1 VPITAWRAS
10 GIAAFVALAGITLW
24 LLDQFAR
31 HEFSMHLRGQAAHA
45 LALAASG
52 GTPFD
57 WRFRTA
63 DDLVAGHPFGTEDFE
78 FADGSLRLQLSSGPV
93 EIGLPLARPLDLQ
106 HFLRL
111 HAAFDME
118 LAGELRFVMRETLQS
133 PETISE
139 PIVFSPGS
147 FDETYELGK
156 LGWTLGNQR
165 AAVALPER
173 AAMLRL
179 RFSVPAHSTIVLKQ
193 VELQRRVGAAALDIG
208 RTPPVVDLSDAS
220 PAGSVVYRIPFA
232 TQSQQVDI
240 AAIATSAH
248 GTDPAL
254 ILLPARGRV
263 EQQIALRNA
272 VYAVLPTAILI
283 PESAY
288 AETFAAAR
296 ELTAHGPQPRA
307 VSTHWHLVALFG
319 AMLVIARLRPPRNAR
334 WRALV
339 EIVLTLAAPMWLIL
353 GGDGGGNT
361 WHSPQRALIALTI
374 GYAISLSWPRTWRW
388 NGTLSAWRA
397 SAAVV
402 VLALMIGLLLH
413 RGDSPSAAPGL
424 HDIGRYLGWALLQ
437 QYLICA
443 VCAERWRVATGNA
456 LLAAYFGALGFA
468 LLHTPN
474 AALMLATF
482 VGGLCWCAIYL
493 RHRALLP
500 VAFSHAASAV
510 ILSALLPADILLSA
524 EVSARFFQ

>member
-1 VPITAWRAS
+1 M
-10 GIAAFVALAGITLW
+10 AAFVALAGITLW

-31 HEFSMHLRGQAAHA
+31 HEFSAHLRDQAAHA

-63 DDLVAGHPFGTEDFE
+63 DDLVAGHPFGTDDFE
-78 FADGSLRLQLSSGPV
+78 FADGSLRLQLNSGSFEV
-93 EIGLPLARPLDLQ
+93 GLPLARPLDLQ
-106 HFLRL
+106 HFLRA
-111 HAAFDME
+111 HVAFDAE

-139 PIVFSPGS
+139 PIAFSPGN
-147 FDETYELGK
+147 FDATYELGR

-179 RFSVPAHSTIVLKQ
+179 RYSAPAHGTIVLKQ
-193 VELQRRVGAAALDIG
+193 VALQRRAGAAALDIG
-208 RTPPVVDLSDAS
+208 RIPPIVDPADAQRTG
-220 PAGSVVYRIPFA
+220 PVVYRLPFA
-232 TQSQQVDI
+232 AQIQQVDI
-240 AAIATSAH
+240 AAIATNAR
-248 GTDPAL
+248 GADPAL

-283 PESAY
+283 PESAF

-296 ELTAHGPQPRA
+296 QLAANGPQPRA
-307 VSTHWHLVALFG
+307 VSAHWHLVALFG
-319 AMLVIARLRPPRNAR
+319 AVLVIARLRPPRNAR
-334 WRALV
+334 SRALV

-374 GYAISLSWPRTWRW
+374 AYAISLSWPRKWRW

-397 SAAVV
+397 STAVV
-402 VLALMIGLLLH
+402 ILALMIGLLLH

-424 HDIGRYLGWALLQ
+424 HDIAHYLGWALLQ

-443 VCAERWRVATGNA
+443 VSTERWRLVTGNTA
-456 LLAAYFGALGFA
+456 FAVYFGALGFA

-493 RHRALLP
+493 RYRALLP
-500 VAFSHAASAV
+500 VALSHAASAI

>member
-1 VPITAWRAS
+1 MPIAAWRAG
-10 GIAAFVALAGITLW
+10 GIAAFIALAGITLW

-31 HEFSMHLRGQAAHA
+31 QEFSVHLRDQAAHA

-78 FADGSLRLQLSSGPV
+78 FADSSLRLQLNSGSFEV
-93 EIGLPLARPLDLQ
+93 GRPLARPLDLQ
-106 HFLRL
+106 HFPRV
-111 HAAFDME
+111 HAAFDTE

-139 PIVFSPGS
+139 PIVFLPGS
-147 FDETYELGK
+147 VDRTFELRK
-156 LGWTLGNQR
+156 LSWSGGNQSTT
-165 AAVALPER
+165 AALPER
-173 AAMLRL
+173 AALLRL
-179 RFSVPAHSTIVLKQ
+179 RYSAQAHGTIVLKQ
-193 VELQRRVGAAALDIG
+193 VALQRRTGAAALDIG
-208 RTPPVVDLSDAS
+208 RTPPIVDAAEAQRAV
-220 PAGSVVYRIPFA
+220 PVVYRVPFA
-232 TQSQQVDI
+232 AQSQQVDI
-240 AAIATSAH
+240 AAIATNAH
-248 GTDPAL
+248 GADPAL
-254 ILLPARGRV
+254 ILLPGRGRV

-283 PESAY
+283 PESAF

-296 ELTAHGPQPRA
+296 ELAANGPQPRA
-307 VSTHWHLVALFG
+307 VSTRWHLVALFG
-319 AMLVIARLRPPRNAR
+319 AILVIARLRPPRNAR

-353 GGDGGGNT
+353 GGDGGGST

-374 GYAISLSWPRTWRW
+374 AYAISLSWPRNWRW
-388 NGTLSAWRA
+388 NGTPSAWRA
-397 SAAVV
+397 STAVV
-402 VLALMIGLLLH
+402 ILALMIGLLLH

-424 HDIGRYLGWALLQ
+424 HDIARYLGWALLQ

-443 VCAERWRVATGNA
+443 VCTERWRLATGNTA
-456 LLAAYFGALGFA
+456 LAAYFGALGFA

-500 VAFSHAASAV
+500 VAFSHAASAI

-524 EVSARFFQ
+524 EVSVRFFQ

>member
-1 VPITAWRAS
+1 VPITAGRAS

-31 HEFSMHLRGQAAHA
+31 HEFSVHLRNQAAHM
-45 LALAASG
+45 LALAATG

-57 WRFRTA
+57 WRFRSA
-63 DDLVAGHPFGTEDFE
+63 DELVAGHPFGTADFE
-78 FADGSLRLQLSSGPV
+78 FAEGALHLQLNSGSFEV
-93 EIGLPLARPLDLQ
+93 GLPLARPLDLQ

-111 HAAFDME
+111 HASFDAE

-147 FDETYELGK
+147 FDKTYELAK
-156 LGWTLGNQR
+156 LSWTRGNQPG
-165 AAVALPER
+165 AVALPER

-179 RFSVPAHSTIVLKQ
+179 RFSAPARGTIVLKQ
-193 VELQRRVGAAALDIG
+193 VALERRAGAAALDIG
-208 RTPPVVDLSDAS
+208 RTPPIVD
-220 PAGSVVYRIPFA
+220 PAEAQRAGPVVYRLPFA
-232 TQSQQVDI
+232 AQSQQVDI
-240 AAIATSAH
+240 AAIAASAH
-248 GTDPAL
+248 GVDPAL

-283 PESAY
+283 PESAF

-296 ELTAHGPQPRA
+296 ELAAHGPQPRA
-307 VSTHWHLVALFG
+307 VSTRWHLVALFG

-353 GGDGGGNT
+353 GGDGGGDT
-361 WHSPQRALIALTI
+361 GHAPQRALIVLTI
-374 GYAISLSWPRTWRW
+374 AYAISLSWPRTWRW
-388 NGTLSAWRA
+388 NGTLAAWRA

-402 VLALMIGLLLH
+402 ILALMIGLLLH

-424 HDIGRYLGWALLQ
+424 HDIARYLGWALLQ

-443 VCAERWRVATGNA
+443 VCTERWRLATGNA
-456 LLAAYFGALGFA
+456 PLAIYFGALGFA

-500 VAFSHAASAV
+500 VAFSHAASAI

>member
-1 VPITAWRAS
+1 MPIAARRAS
-10 GIAAFVALAGITLW
+10 GIAAFVALASITLW

-31 HEFSMHLRGQAAHA
+31 HEFSVHLRDQAARA

-78 FADGSLRLQLSSGPV
+78 FADGALRLQLNSSSFEV
-93 EIGLPLARPLDLQ
+93 GLPLARPLDLQ
-106 HFLRL
+106 HFPRV
-111 HAAFDME
+111 HAAFDTK

-139 PIVFSPGS
+139 PIAFSPGS

-156 LGWTLGNQR
+156 LTWTLGNQA
-165 AAVALPER
+165 AAVALPDR

-179 RFSVPAHSTIVLKQ
+179 RYSASAHGTIVLKQ
-193 VELQRRVGAAALDIG
+193 VALLRRTDTAAPDIG
-208 RTPPVVDLSDAS
+208 RTPPIVDPADAQ
-220 PAGSVVYRIPFA
+220 PAGPVVYRLPFA

-240 AAIATSAH
+240 AAIAANAH
-248 GTDPAL
+248 GADPAL

-283 PESAY
+283 PENAY
-288 AETFAAAR
+288 TETFAAAR
-296 ELTAHGPQPRA
+296 ELAANGQQPRA
-307 VSTHWHLVALFG
+307 LSTHWHLVALFG
-319 AMLVIARLRPPRNAR
+319 AILVIARVRPPLDAR

-339 EIVLTLAAPMWLIL
+339 EIALTLAAPLWLIL
-353 GGDGGGNT
+353 GGDGSGNT

-374 GYAISLSWPRTWRW
+374 VYAFSLSWPRNWRW
-388 NGTLSAWRA
+388 NGTASAWRA
-397 SAAVV
+397 SASVV

-413 RGDSPSAAPGL
+413 RGDSPSAAPSL
-424 HDIGRYLGWALLQ
+424 HDIVRYLGWALLQ

-443 VCAERWRVATGNA
+443 VCTERWRLATGNA

-500 VAFSHAASAV
+500 VAFSHAASAI

-524 EVSARFFQ
+524 EVSVRFFQ